1 MPIRRK
7 DRQITDAVQI
17 EAILRSAECCRLG
30 LVDNGLAYI
39 VPMSFGVARE
49 GDTLCL
55 YFHSAPKGRKI
66 ELLEK
71 AGRATFEAE
80 AGCAVKGGAKA
91 CEFSCF
97 YQSVIGHGRI
107 SVLRDDR
114 EKLRALRCVMEHYT
128 GKKDWEILDKMLPVV
143 VGIRLEIE
151 EMTAKAHLSPV
162 K

>member
-1 MPIRRK
+1 MRRK
-7 DRQITDAVQI
+7 DRQINDPDQI
-17 EAILRSAECCRLG
+17 ETILRSAECCRLG
-30 LVDNGLAYI
+30 LVDDGLAYI

-66 ELLEK
+66 ELIEK
-71 AGRATFEAE
+71 AGMATFEAD
-80 AGCAVKGGAKA
+80 AKYAVKPGAKA
-91 CEFSCF
+91 CEFSCY

-107 SVLRDDR
+107 AVLRDDR

-128 GKKDWEILDKMLPVV
+128 GKEDWEILDKMLPVV

-151 EMTAKAHLSPV
+151 AMTAKANRPHEE
-162 K
+162 

>member
-1 MPIRRK
+1 MRRK
-7 DRQITDAVQI
+7 DRQINDPDQI

-30 LVDNGLAYI
+30 LVDDGLAYI

-55 YFHSAPKGRKI
+55 YFHSALRGRKI
-66 ELLEK
+66 ELIEAL
-71 AGRATFEAE
+71 GRATFEAD
-80 AGCAVKGGAKA
+80 ADYAVKTGAIA

-97 YQSVIGHGRI
+97 YQSVIGHGHI
-107 SVLRDDR
+107 SVLRDDA

-128 GKKDWEILDKMLPVV
+128 DKEDWEILDRMLPTV

-151 EMTAKAHLSPV
+151 GMTAKAHLPHAE
-162 K
+162 